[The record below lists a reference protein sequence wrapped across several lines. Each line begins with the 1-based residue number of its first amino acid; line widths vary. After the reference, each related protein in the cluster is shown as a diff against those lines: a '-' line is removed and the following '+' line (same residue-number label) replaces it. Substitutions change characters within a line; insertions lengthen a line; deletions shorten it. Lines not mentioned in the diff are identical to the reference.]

1 MKLVLDFGFRKDVLE
16 DRISDEIQ
24 IQTVRVSSGVATLLL
39 KLLRIR
45 DNHAII
51 GAQWVSN
58 PRPEGFGKD
67 CIVSSK
73 YAALVVHVK
82 LSACH
87 LLTQANLL
95 ALEIFDRYLGCLI
108 ATSPNNQVSFL
119 QMRPLQFGRLRFN

>member
-1 MKLVLDFGFRKDVLE
+1 VQLVLDFGFRQDIFE

-24 IQTVRVSSGVATLLL
+24 IQTVRVSSRVAALLL
-39 KLLRIR
+39 ELLRIR

-51 GAQWVSN
+51 GAQWVSD
-58 PRPEGFGKD
+58 PCPECLCKD
-67 CIVSSK
+67 PIVSSE

-95 ALEIFDRYLGCLI
+95 AFEIFD
-108 ATSPNNQVSFL
+108 
-119 QMRPLQFGRLRFN
+119 